1 MKPSLHS
8 IGRVAGKH
16 GFSGEI
22 SLILVDSADRKAIKK
37 GNFIFVEFDG
47 KGVPFLIESCKAN
60 ATVVKLTDVDNMEEA
75 AELEGKTIY
84 STLKPLSNLDSP
96 NLEIAGFDLY
106 QNQVKLGT
114 IINVE
119 EYPAGLMLVVEIEQ
133 NQVLIPLVESWIL
146 SVSPESRMIEMN
158 LPDGLI
164 EL

>member
-16 GFSGEI
+16 GFSGEV
-22 SLILVDSADRKAIKK
+22 SLILSDSADRKAINK

-60 ATVVKLTDVDNMEEA
+60 ATVVKLSDINTIEEA

-84 STLKPLSNLDSP
+84 STLKPNSNSESTHE
-96 NLEIAGFDLY
+96 EIIGFDVY

-114 IINVE
+114 IVNVE
-119 EYPAGLMLVVEIEQ
+119 EYPAGLMLVVEIDE
-133 NQVLIPLVESWIL
+133 NQILIPLVESWIL
-146 SVSPESRMIEMN
+146 NVSPESKKIEMN
-158 LPDGLI
+158 LPEGLI